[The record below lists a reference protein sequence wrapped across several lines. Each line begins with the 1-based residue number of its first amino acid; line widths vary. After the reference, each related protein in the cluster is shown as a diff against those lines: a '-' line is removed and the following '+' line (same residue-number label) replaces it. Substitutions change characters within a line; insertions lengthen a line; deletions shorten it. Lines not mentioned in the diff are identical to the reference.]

1 MANYTFKERA
11 SIYTTVEADSIE
23 EAWEKLDA
31 IKIEVPKEVDIDIFE
46 CELIDTEEEDDDRC

>member
-1 MANYTFKERA
+1 MANYTFKEKA

-31 IKIEVPKEVDIDIFE
+31 IKIEVPKEVDIDIIE
-46 CELIDTEEEDDDRC
+46 CELIDTEGGDEY

>member
-11 SIYTTVEADSIE
+11 NIYTTVEANSIE

-31 IKIEVPKEVDIDIFE
+31 IEIEVPKEVDIDIFE
-46 CELIDTEEEDDDRC
+46 CELIDTEGELI